1 MVDPDESVNS
11 SNMVAPTMP
20 VDLGLDPAEA
30 MAVFRLAEGAVAV
43 QRDRIADGIR
53 EDGDE
58 RTLAVLEGITF
69 RLKGAIMTARVGRI
83 YRAEG
88 SEPIPV
94 SGMGTQGRIPNNE
107 PWGFRNGNPFK
118 RRKPA
123 PFARASIAGTNLGPA
138 IDPVNDPDGQAS
150 KTVDFEDAQD
160 V

>member
-1 MVDPDESVNS
+1 
-11 SNMVAPTMP
+11 MVAPTMP

-30 MAVFRLAEGAVAV
+30 MAVFRLVDEAVAV

-58 RTLAVLEGITF
+58 RTLAIFEAITF
-69 RLKGAIMTARVGRI
+69 RLKGAIMSARVGRI

-88 SEPIPV
+88 AEPIPM
-94 SGMGTQGRIPNNE
+94 SGVGTQGRIPPNE

-118 RRKPA
+118 RRRKST
-123 PFARASIAGTNLGPA
+123 PFARANLAGTNLGPA
-138 IDPVNDPDGQAS
+138 IDPVNDDGQTN
-150 KTVDFEDAQD
+150 KTVEFKAQD